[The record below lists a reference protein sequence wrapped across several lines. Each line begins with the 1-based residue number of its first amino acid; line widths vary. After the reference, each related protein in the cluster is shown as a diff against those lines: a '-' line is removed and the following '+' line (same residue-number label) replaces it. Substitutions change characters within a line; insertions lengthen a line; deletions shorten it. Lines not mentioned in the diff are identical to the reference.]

1 MSYFRIFLLSCKLV
15 QLAALTVGSW
25 FNDYLKPQIARILTN
40 LFEKYLVEIWIVTNE
55 YTAFNCSSFSLQKKC
70 RQINQNRLQYAF
82 LIKNRKTNT
91 NFVGKINFIL
101 YFWTVKIYITPDKK
115 QSMKENDLRLLLSID
130 DRVIAE
136 DIQATLEEYEIYTM
150 LVSDNPASSVLGSY
164 TGLNPIET
172 VEIQINKDDYQ
183 RAVEILNN
191 SDFKE
196 LLD

>member
-1 MSYFRIFLLSCKLV
+1 
-15 QLAALTVGSW
+15 
-25 FNDYLKPQIARILTN
+25 
-40 LFEKYLVEIWIVTNE
+40 
-55 YTAFNCSSFSLQKKC
+55 
-70 RQINQNRLQYAF
+70 
-82 LIKNRKTNT
+82 
-91 NFVGKINFIL
+91 
-101 YFWTVKIYITPDKK
+101 
-115 QSMKENDLRLLLSID
+115 MKENDLRLLLSID
-130 DRVIAE
+130 DRIIAE

-196 LLD
+196 LLN

>member
-1 MSYFRIFLLSCKLV
+1 
-15 QLAALTVGSW
+15 
-25 FNDYLKPQIARILTN
+25 
-40 LFEKYLVEIWIVTNE
+40 
-55 YTAFNCSSFSLQKKC
+55 
-70 RQINQNRLQYAF
+70 
-82 LIKNRKTNT
+82 
-91 NFVGKINFIL
+91 
-101 YFWTVKIYITPDKK
+101 
-115 QSMKENDLRLLLSID
+115 MKENDLRLLLSID

-172 VEIQINKDDYQ
+172 VEIQINKNDYQ
-183 RAVEILNN
+183 RAVEILKN

>member
-1 MSYFRIFLLSCKLV
+1 
-15 QLAALTVGSW
+15 
-25 FNDYLKPQIARILTN
+25 
-40 LFEKYLVEIWIVTNE
+40 
-55 YTAFNCSSFSLQKKC
+55 
-70 RQINQNRLQYAF
+70 
-82 LIKNRKTNT
+82 
-91 NFVGKINFIL
+91 
-101 YFWTVKIYITPDKK
+101 
-115 QSMKENDLRLLLSID
+115 MKENDLRLLLSID

-196 LLD
+196 LLN